1 MSHRE
6 YFYVE
11 PGFIT
16 PPLVEIKGSEFKHL
30 ARVLRKNVRDIVE
43 IVDGMGN
50 LYTVVLTRMESSFA
64 QGEIQKRV
72 RFAGEPATKLTLAQA
87 IPRNAR
93 FELVIEK
100 GTELGVSSFIPTI
113 CEFSLIKDSETKGT
127 RWQHVAIAAMKQSGR
142 SMLPAIQKP
151 LPFQDVVSQKSVLT
165 LGLFA
170 HPTHGAP
177 SLSRLIAELKGKS
190 LHLKSAL
197 ILIGPEGGF
206 SPDEVKLAHSN
217 GFYNFTLGPRRL
229 RSETAGIAA
238 AALFMEA
245 LGEMS

>member
-11 PGFIT
+11 PGFIS

-30 ARVLRKNVRDIVE
+30 ARVLRKNVRDVVE
-43 IVDGMGN
+43 IVDGVGN
-50 LYTVVLTRMESSFA
+50 LYTAVLTRMETNFA
-64 QGEIQKRV
+64 QAEIQKRV
-72 RFAGEPATKLTLAQA
+72 RFAGEPNIKLTLAQA

-100 GTELGVSSFIPTI
+100 GTELGVSSFIPTL
-113 CEFSLIKDSETKGT
+113 CEFSLIKESETKGT
-127 RWQHVAIAAMKQSGR
+127 RWQNIAIAAMKQCGR
-142 SMLPAIQKP
+142 SVLPAIQKP
-151 LPFQDVVSQKSVLT
+151 QPIQDVITQKSVLT

-170 HPTHGAP
+170 HPAHGAP
-177 SLSRLIAELKGKS
+177 GLSALIAELKGKS
-190 LHLKSAL
+190 HHLKSAL
-197 ILIGPEGGF
+197 IAIGPEGGF
-206 SPDEVKLAHSN
+206 SQDEVKLARSN

-238 AALFMEA
+238 AALFME
-245 LGEMS
+245 LMGELS